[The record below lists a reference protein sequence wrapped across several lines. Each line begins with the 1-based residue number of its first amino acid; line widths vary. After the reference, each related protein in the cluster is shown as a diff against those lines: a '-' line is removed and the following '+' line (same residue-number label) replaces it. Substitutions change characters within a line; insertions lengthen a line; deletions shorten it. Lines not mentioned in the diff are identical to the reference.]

1 MIRVRAVVYP
11 GASFP
16 EYQTLGSSGADLR
29 AFLPGGPLEVHPLG
43 RVLVPTGVCVELPVG
58 LEMQIR
64 PRSGLALEYGVTVLN
79 SPGTIDA
86 DYRGEIRVLLVNLGL
101 AAFVVSHGDRI
112 AQAVIS
118 SVLRVEYVRSG
129 SISLTERGKGGYG
142 STGVL

>member
-1 MIRVRAVVYP
+1 M
-11 GASFP
+11 
-16 EYQTLGSSGADLR
+16 
-29 AFLPGGPLEVHPLG
+29 
-43 RVLVPTGVCVELPVG
+43 G

>member
-1 MIRVRAVVYP
+1 M
-11 GASFP
+11 
-16 EYQTLGSSGADLR
+16 
-29 AFLPGGPLEVHPLG
+29 
-43 RVLVPTGVCVELPVG
+43 
-58 LEMQIR
+58 
-64 PRSGLALEYGVTVLN
+64 
-79 SPGTIDA
+79 
-86 DYRGEIRVLLVNLGL
+86 LLVNLGL